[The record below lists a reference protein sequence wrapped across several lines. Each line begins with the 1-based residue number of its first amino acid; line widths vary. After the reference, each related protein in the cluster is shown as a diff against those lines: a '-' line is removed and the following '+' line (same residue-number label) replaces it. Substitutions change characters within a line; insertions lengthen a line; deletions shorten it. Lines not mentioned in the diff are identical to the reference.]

1 MAFVNVAAGIVTLRY
16 LAAPTT
22 ADSGSMIQS
31 VIALGKYSNNNALLH
46 YILLF
51 PILSQISSPGLNHP
65 LYGSLRRIVEPTLF
79 AGLCRPPRGSWRDSR
94 CAKTISEKFL
104 TDPCSHRV
112 DLSWG
117 TNIFTID

>member
-1 MAFVNVAAGIVTLRY
+1 MFLAPQVLLTVLLSTCSIV
-16 LAAPTT
+16 
-22 ADSGSMIQS
+22 SGS
-31 VIALGKYSNNNALLH
+31 
-46 YILLF
+46 
-51 PILSQISSPGLNHP
+51 NHP

-104 TDPCSHRV
+104 TDPCSPQV

-117 TNIFTID
+117 TNIFKIDKS

>member
-51 PILSQISSPGLNHP
+51 PN
-65 LYGSLRRIVEPTLF
+65 LRFKMFTFKLF
-79 AGLCRPPRGSWRDSR
+79 VIYF
-94 CAKTISEKFL
+94 KMI
-104 TDPCSHRV
+104 
-112 DLSWG
+112 
-117 TNIFTID
+117 

>member
-51 PILSQISSPGLNHP
+51 PILSQISSPGLNSFNMI
-65 LYGSLRRIVEPTLF
+65 L
-79 AGLCRPPRGSWRDSR
+79 
-94 CAKTISEKFL
+94 L
-104 TDPCSHRV
+104 TQVAYTYVNKAD
-112 DLSWG
+112 
-117 TNIFTID
+117 